1 MPSGWIGLDMNIIV
15 YVQMTSGKAYF
26 KPRGVKK
33 DPVPYMI
40 EIVLTN
46 LPN

>member
-1 MPSGWIGLDMNIIV
+1 MHALNSEHAQSVRVGR
-15 YVQMTSGKAYF
+15 AYF

-33 DPVPYMI
+33 NSVPYMI

-46 LPN
+46 VPV